1 MRQKLLT
8 PGPLTTSA
16 ETKKAMLNDFG
27 SRDKEFMLINSFIR
41 ESLLRMINGENFY
54 ECIPLQGSGTFAV
67 ESMIGSLVPKQ
78 SKILI
83 LINGAYGHRIKTIC
97 SYLNIDSIDY
107 EVPEDQIHDL
117 VKVEK
122 IIEENQDLTH
132 VFIVYCETTSG
143 ILNPIENIA
152 NLVSN
157 KNLSLFIDAMSAFG
171 ALPLSCKDIEFDAVA
186 ASSNKCLEGV
196 PGVGFDLVKKDL
208 INSNEFKEPF
218 EVLVDTEFN
227 PNGCL
232 IYGEALKNGNS
243 NKEILLSTYFCH
255 PSLANDNLS
264 GLITAC
270 ILFKYLSKCSRLS
283 SYC

>member
-8 PGPLTTSA
+8 PRQLTTSA

-27 SRDKEFMLINSFIR
+27 SRDKEFININSFIR
-41 ESLLRMINGENFY
+41 ESLLRMINGENLY

-122 IIEENQDLTH
+122 IIDENQDLTH

-157 KNLSLFIDAMSAFG
+157 KNLS
-171 ALPLSCKDIEFDAVA
+171 
-186 ASSNKCLEGV
+186 
-196 PGVGFDLVKKDL
+196 
-208 INSNEFKEPF
+208 
-218 EVLVDTEFN
+218 
-227 PNGCL
+227 
-232 IYGEALKNGNS
+232 
-243 NKEILLSTYFCH
+243 
-255 PSLANDNLS
+255 
-264 GLITAC
+264 
-270 ILFKYLSKCSRLS
+270 
-283 SYC
+283 